1 MSITEIEVATEELL
15 NSLYTIELHRWVSLQ
30 YVQYLSLETLVQT
43 LVWSSHWKFP
53 LEAVERNEQLQAAV
67 HLIRKP
73 KFMSGEL
80 SIPLYISSETI
91 KYEWLNCRPGK
102 HLVREITV
110 VLVYCFGPLWDSYKY
125 WHGKIRLH
133 KPRIQPDFPYNFYQ
147 LNLLGSLIYIKLGR
161 FWRSF

>member
-30 YVQYLSLETLVQT
+30 YVQYVSLETLVQT

-67 HLIRKP
+67 HLIRKL

-80 SIPLYISSETI
+80 PIPLYISSETI
-91 KYEWLNCRPGK
+91 KYEWLNCRLPQVSIWWEKLQSCWFTALGLFGTATNIGMERLDYINPEYNLIF
-102 HLVREITV
+102 HIILVSWT
-110 VLVYCFGPLWDSYKY
+110 Y
-125 WHGKIRLH
+125 
-133 KPRIQPDFPYNFYQ
+133 
-147 LNLLGSLIYIKLGR
+147 
-161 FWRSF
+161 